1 MILSDFFAVVMITRI
16 EAVRYF
22 SVSQEKDLRV
32 LSAAILLGSIKVPYT
47 ELKRRIV
54 EVDEE
59 QLDVAQLEQLIRY
72 MPEPEQMKQLAALKD
87 EYDTLSEAEQFG
99 VVVRAACTLSIHTV
113 VHSLLT
119 FQVLMLTRFIVK
131 LYMVGQ

>member
-1 MILSDFFAVVMITRI
+1 M
-16 EAVRYF
+16 
-22 SVSQEKDLRV
+22 

-99 VVVRAACTLSIHTV
+99 VVVRAASL
-113 VHSLLT
+113 VHSVFTL
-119 FQVLMLTRFIVK
+119 
-131 LYMVGQ
+131 